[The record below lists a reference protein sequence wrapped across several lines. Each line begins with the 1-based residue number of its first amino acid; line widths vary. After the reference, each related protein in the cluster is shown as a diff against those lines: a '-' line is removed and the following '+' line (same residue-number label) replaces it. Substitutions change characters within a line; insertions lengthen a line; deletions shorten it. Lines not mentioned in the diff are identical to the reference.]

1 MCRLYRMMQS
11 ISYKT
16 QPQAHTI
23 ERLWSLS
30 SDSSGQLDVLWHDGD
45 SLGVDG
51 AQVSILEKTNKVGLS
66 SLLKGKNGRSLESK
80 VGLEVLGDLSDK
92 SLEWKLS
99 DQKLGGL
106 LVSSDLSKSDGTW
119 TVSVWLLDSSSGW
132 GRLSG
137 SLGSKLLSW
146 GLSSG
151 GLSCGLFCSS
161 HFEICV
167 LW

>member
-1 MCRLYRMMQS
+1 MRKGPFKSCRGGNLRAFA
-11 ISYKT
+11 T
-16 QPQAHTI
+16 DAAG
-23 ERLWSLS
+23 E
-30 SDSSGQLDVLWHDGD
+30 LDVLRHDGD
-45 SLGVDG
+45 TLGVDG
-51 AQVSILEKTNKVGLS
+51 AKVGVFEQADKVCLGC
-66 SLLKGKNGRSLESK
+66 LLEGEDSGALEAK

-106 LVSSDLSKSDGTW
+106 LVSSDLSESDGTW

-137 SLGSKLLSW
+137 GLGSKLLSW

-167 LW
+167 LVRERGRR

>member
-1 MCRLYRMMQS
+1 M
-11 ISYKT
+11 
-16 QPQAHTI
+16 
-23 ERLWSLS
+23 
-30 SDSSGQLDVLWHDGD
+30 DVLWHDGD

-66 SLLKGKNGRSLESK
+66 SLLKGKDGRSLESK

-119 TVSVWLLDSSSGW
+119 TVSVRLLDSSSGW

-137 SLGSKLLSW
+137 GLGSKLLSW

-167 LW
+167 LYFAKERERD

>member
-1 MCRLYRMMQS
+1 M
-11 ISYKT
+11 
-16 QPQAHTI
+16 
-23 ERLWSLS
+23 
-30 SDSSGQLDVLWHDGD
+30 DVLWHDGD

-51 AQVSILEKTNKVGLS
+51 AQVSILEKSNKVGLGGF
-66 SLLKGKNGRSLESK
+66 LKGKDGRSLESK

-137 SLGSKLLSW
+137 GLGSKLLSW

-151 GLSCGLFCSS
+151 GLSCGLFSSS
-161 HFEICV
+161 HFEICFLVEKNEDKGWYRVGIGLV
-167 LW
+167 LKVGV